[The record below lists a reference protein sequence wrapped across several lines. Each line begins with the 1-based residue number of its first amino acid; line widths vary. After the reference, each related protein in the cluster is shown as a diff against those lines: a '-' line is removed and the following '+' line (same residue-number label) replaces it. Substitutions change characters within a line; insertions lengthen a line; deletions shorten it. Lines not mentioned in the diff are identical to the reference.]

1 MNYRGEESYKTACG
15 ACFTIFIVFFITNVF
30 IIGIKR
36 LYLRNEPERV
46 EHVMLMTEEMYEEN
60 GLMELTHHRFNLAF
74 ETRYRGKSIE
84 LKPEYGTLSFYQV
97 GYKNKQIGEE

>member
-1 MNYRGEESYKTACG
+1 MPKKEDPCERIGNKFKSISFYDTEFGLNYRGEESYKTACG

-74 ETRYRGKSIE
+74 ETR
-84 LKPEYGTLSFYQV
+84 
-97 GYKNKQIGEE
+97 